1 LAVIE
6 HKEKRLRKT
15 KAAAKAVAA
24 EEQFEIPEDLEL
36 TPSTNHHKEL
46 ADARRELLI
55 GFQDRAVKSIVVDLN
70 AVAAKYHKV
79 DDPKGYSLKKAQL
92 TCGGSLLRKV
102 RSVIAPR
109 GRQIDLIFV

>member
-36 TPSTNHHKEL
+36 QPEHQVIHKEL

-79 DDPKGYSLKKAQL
+79 DDPERILAKEGA
-92 TCGGSLLRKV
+92 
-102 RSVIAPR
+102 ADR
-109 GRQIDLIFV
+109 GAHCCAKCVP